1 MANLP
6 NLSRFEPFGS
16 VAFDP
21 FRTMDDFLYLPRM
34 PFFRAVSP
42 DPEMK
47 IDLSEDAKAYYLK
60 AELPGV
66 KKDDI
71 HVAIDGSELSI
82 NAEMRKETEEKE
94 GTTVLRS
101 ERYYGKWSRSF
112 TLGAVVD
119 EAKAEAK
126 YSDGILMLTLPKKGG
141 VPIKE
146 KAVH

>member
-1 MANLP
+1 MANLT
-6 NLSRFEPFGS
+6 RFEPFGS

-21 FRTMDDFLYLPRM
+21 FRAMDDLLYLPRM

-42 DPEMK
+42 EPEMK
-47 IDLSEDAKAYYLK
+47 IDLTEDAKAYYLK

-71 HVAIDGSELSI
+71 HVAIEANDLSI
-82 NAEMRKETEEKE
+82 NAEMRKEKEEKE

-101 ERYYGKWSRSF
+101 ERYYGRWSRSF
-112 TLGAVVD
+112 TLGTTVD

-146 KAVH
+146 IAVH